1 MTTKTRKL
9 AKQAAGSVICDGQP
23 LTVIDQAAIT
33 ARRVEVSCHRCGKIR
48 EIDITP
54 AVRMAIDEAAITARR
69 VEVSCH
75 RCGKVTAV
83 DVTPAVKL
91 AIEGAARGVLALPE
105 GDYQVSLIVGY
116 DGAVLSAQLVR
127 G

>member
-54 AVRMAIDEAAITARR
+54 AVRMAIDEAA
-69 VEVSCH
+69 
-75 RCGKVTAV
+75 
-83 DVTPAVKL
+83 
-91 AIEGAARGVLALPE
+91 RGVLSLPE
-105 GDYQVSLIVGY
+105 GDWRVNLNIGH
-116 DGAVLSAQLVR
+116 DGAVLSAQLVH